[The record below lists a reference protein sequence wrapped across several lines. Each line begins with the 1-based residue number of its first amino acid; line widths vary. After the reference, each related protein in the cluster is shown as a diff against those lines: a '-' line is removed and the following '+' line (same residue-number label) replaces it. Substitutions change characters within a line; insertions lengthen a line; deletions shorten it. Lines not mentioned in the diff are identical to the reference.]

1 MKTVIYGSRPDG
13 QANVV
18 AQLAAASPEL
28 ELVGLIDD
36 FPQNRERRV
45 GDLQVIGT
53 SDDLPGLRAAGID
66 ALLIGFGES
75 AGRSAIVHR
84 AAEAGF
90 ELPNIVHRSAVVFG
104 SATVARGAQIFPL
117 AVVGASATVG
127 EGALVNTAAI
137 VEHDDVLEAG
147 AVVLP
152 GAKLGG
158 RVRVCED
165 ATVGAGAVVLPD
177 VTIGAGAFVGAGA
190 VVLRDVAP
198 RVRVVGVPA
207 RPLN

>member
-1 MKTVIYGSRPDG
+1 VKTVIYGSRSDG

-18 AQLAAASPEL
+18 AQLAAASATL

-36 FPQNRERRV
+36 FPENRDRRV
-45 GDLQVIGT
+45 GDLRVIGT
-53 SDDLPGLRAAGID
+53 GDDLATLRADGIE

-75 AGRSAIVHR
+75 AGRSAIVRR
-84 AAEAGF
+84 ATAAGF
-90 ELPNIVHRSAVVFG
+90 ELPQILHQSAVVFA
-104 SATVARGAQIFPL
+104 SARLAPGAQIFPL
-117 AVVGASATVG
+117 ALVGASASIG
-127 EGALVNTAAI
+127 EGALVNTAAV
-137 VEHDDVLEAG
+137 VEHDGVLEPG

-177 VTIGAGAFVGAGA
+177 VEIGAGALVGAGA
-190 VVLRDVAP
+190 VVLRSVAAGQ
-198 RVRVVGVPA
+198 RVVGVPA
-207 RPLN
+207 RPLD